1 MRSFTAILVCFVL
14 SACAD
19 GFTTFPINEDS
30 QQSVEENVDIVRLD
44 TTNIGQFS
52 TSARAPQA
60 SSLRTSSHWEYRVG
74 PGDILSVTVFGH
86 PDLTSPAGE
95 GRSAAESGF
104 AVQADGTFFYPFI
117 GSVMANNR
125 PVGEIRTE
133 VAERLAAFIP
143 DPQVEIR
150 VAAFNSQSVLISGEV
165 NAANTQALN
174 TVPLT
179 LLGAINAAGG
189 LSDAADASRVSLQ
202 RGDRIAHID
211 LNGFLERGFR
221 QNNPV
226 LRNGDIVNVP
236 QRRTLEAFLLGE
248 IADPDTIDLSQ
259 EQITLTQAL
268 TRQGGLREVRADAR
282 GIFVFRAVPDAK
294 MTVFQLDTSSPTGLL
309 LGTKFVLEP
318 GDVVYVTRSS
328 LQRWNDTISRILPT
342 VQAVSA
348 VEALRD

>member
-1 MRSFTAILVCFVL
+1 MRNILVMTVCFVL
-14 SACAD
+14 AACAD
-19 GFTTFPINEDS
+19 GFTTFPVDKGAQESID
-30 QQSVEENVDIVRLD
+30 ENVMIIRLD
-44 TTNIGQFS
+44 ETNIGEYT
-52 TSARAPQA
+52 TSARAPTPA
-60 SSLRTSSHWEYRVG
+60 SFRTSSRWEYRVG

-86 PDLTSPAGE
+86 PDLTTPAGV
-95 GRSAAESGF
+95 GRSAADSGF

-133 VAERLAAFIP
+133 VADRLATFIP
-143 DPQVEIR
+143 DPQVEVR

-165 NAANTQALN
+165 SAANSQPLN
-174 TVPLT
+174 AVPLT

-189 LSDAADASRVSLQ
+189 LTDAADPTRVSLQ

-211 LNGFLERGFR
+211 LKGFLERGFR

-236 QRRTLEAFLLGE
+236 RRRTLEAFLLGE
-248 IADPDTIDLSQ
+248 VADPDTIDLSI
-259 EQITLTQAL
+259 EPITLTQAL

-282 GIFVFRAVPDAK
+282 GIFVFRAVPEADMK
-294 MTVFQLDTSSPTGLL
+294 VFQLDTSSPTGLL

-318 GDVVYVTRSS
+318 GDVIYVTRSP